1 MIELKSK
8 FAYIAVRWLILI
20 AFLIFVLGIAFFSSR
35 NLILVSARSDAE
47 AIMLNAAD
55 KAVIEVLKEENIKYE
70 ELAIISRNSEG
81 RILGIEIDSVK
92 ADIIK
97 SKLSLKTTEILKKNS
112 NFKISIPLG
121 NFLSNDYTSGLG
133 PDLKF
138 DIQMTNTAS
147 LDFKSNFKNS
157 GINNTLH
164 QILINFDITAN
175 IVIKGGSDAFKVNTS
190 IIVAQTVIS
199 GEIPDSFTN
208 VTETPGDD
216 IADDIFNFAQ

>member
-1 MIELKSK
+1 M
-8 FAYIAVRWLILI
+8 
-20 AFLIFVLGIAFFSSR
+20 
-35 NLILVSARSDAE
+35 
-47 AIMLNAAD
+47 
-55 KAVIEVLKEENIKYE
+55 
-70 ELAIISRNSEG
+70 
-81 RILGIEIDSVK
+81 
-92 ADIIK
+92 
-97 SKLSLKTTEILKKNS
+97 
-112 NFKISIPLG
+112 
-121 NFLSNDYTSGLG
+121 
-133 PDLKF
+133 KF

-175 IVIKGGSDAFKVNTS
+175 IVIKGGSDTFKVNTS

-208 VTETPGDD
+208 VTENPGDD

>member
-1 MIELKSK
+1 MKSK

-20 AFLIFVLGIAFFSSR
+20 AFLISVLGIAFFSSR
-35 NLILVSARSDAE
+35 NLILVSAKSDAE

-55 KAVIEVLKEENIKYE
+55 TAAIEVLKEENITYDDI
-70 ELAIISRNSEG
+70 AVISRDSNG
-81 RILGIEIDSVK
+81 KILGIEIDSVK

-97 SKLSLKTTEILKKNS
+97 SKLSLKTSEILKKNS

-164 QILINFDITAN
+164 QILINLDISAN
-175 IVIKGGSDAFKVNTS
+175 IVIKGGSDAFKVKTS

-199 GEIPDSFTN
+199 GEVPDSFTN
-208 VTETPGDD
+208 VTENPGDD

>member
-1 MIELKSK
+1 MKSK

-81 RILGIEIDSVK
+81 RIIGIEIDSVK
-92 ADIIK
+92 ADIVK

>member
-1 MIELKSK
+1 MKSK

-81 RILGIEIDSVK
+81 RIIGIEIDSVK
-92 ADIIK
+92 ADIVK

-208 VTETPGDD
+208 VTENPGDD

>member
-8 FAYIAVRWLILI
+8 FAYIAVRWLILF
-20 AFLIFVLGIAFFSSR
+20 AFLISVLGFAFFSSR
-35 NLILVSARSDAE
+35 NLILVNAKSDAE

-55 KAVIEVLKEENIKYE
+55 TAAIEVLKEENITYDDI
-70 ELAIISRNSEG
+70 AVISRDSNG
-81 RILGIEIDSVK
+81 KILGIEIDSVK

-97 SKLSLKTTEILKKNS
+97 SKLSLKTSEILKKNS

-147 LDFKSNFKNS
+147 LDFESNFKNS
-157 GINNTLH
+157 SINNTLH
-164 QILINFDITAN
+164 QILINLDISAN
-175 IVIKGGSDAFKVNTS
+175 IVIKGGSDAFKVKTS

-199 GEIPDSFTN
+199 GEVPDSFTN
-208 VTETPGDD
+208 VTENPGDD
-216 IADDIFNFAQ
+216 IADDIFNFAR

>member
-81 RILGIEIDSVK
+81 RIIGIEIDSVK

-164 QILINFDITAN
+164 QILINFDMTAN

-208 VTETPGDD
+208 VTENPGDD

>member
-1 MIELKSK
+1 MKSK

-20 AFLIFVLGIAFFSSR
+20 AFLISVLGIAFFSSR
-35 NLILVSARSDAE
+35 NLILVSAKSDAE

-55 KAVIEVLKEENIKYE
+55 TAAIEVLKEENITYDDI
-70 ELAIISRNSEG
+70 AVISRDSNG
-81 RILGIEIDSVK
+81 KILGIEIDSVK

-97 SKLSLKTTEILKKNS
+97 SKLSLKTSEILKKNS

-164 QILINFDITAN
+164 QILINLDISAN
-175 IVIKGGSDAFKVNTS
+175 IVIKGGSDAFRVKTS

-199 GEIPDSFTN
+199 GEVPDSFTN
-208 VTETPGDD
+208 VTENPGDD

>member
-1 MIELKSK
+1 MKSK

-81 RILGIEIDSVK
+81 RIIGIEIDSVK

-164 QILINFDITAN
+164 QILINFDMTAN

-208 VTETPGDD
+208 VTENPGDD

>member
-1 MIELKSK
+1 
-8 FAYIAVRWLILI
+8 
-20 AFLIFVLGIAFFSSR
+20 
-35 NLILVSARSDAE
+35 
-47 AIMLNAAD
+47 MLNAAD

-175 IVIKGGSDAFKVNTS
+175 IVIKGGSDTFKVNTS

-208 VTETPGDD
+208 VTENPGDD

>member
-1 MIELKSK
+1 MKSK

-147 LDFKSNFKNS
+147 LDFKSNFKNC

-208 VTETPGDD
+208 VTENPGDD

>member
-81 RILGIEIDSVK
+81 RIIGIEIDSVK

-97 SKLSLKTTEILKKNS
+97 SKLSLKTTEILKNNS

>member
-1 MIELKSK
+1 MKSK

-97 SKLSLKTTEILKKNS
+97 SKLSLKTTEILMKN
-112 NFKISIPLG
+112 
-121 NFLSNDYTSGLG
+121 
-133 PDLKF
+133 
-138 DIQMTNTAS
+138 
-147 LDFKSNFKNS
+147 
-157 GINNTLH
+157 
-164 QILINFDITAN
+164 
-175 IVIKGGSDAFKVNTS
+175 
-190 IIVAQTVIS
+190 
-199 GEIPDSFTN
+199 
-208 VTETPGDD
+208 
-216 IADDIFNFAQ
+216 

>member
-1 MIELKSK
+1 MKSK

>member
-81 RILGIEIDSVK
+81 RIIGIEIDSVK
-92 ADIIK
+92 ADIVK

-208 VTETPGDD
+208 VTENPGDD

>member
-1 MIELKSK
+1 MIELKSN

-175 IVIKGGSDAFKVNTS
+175 IVIKGGSDTFKVNTS

-208 VTETPGDD
+208 VTENPGDD